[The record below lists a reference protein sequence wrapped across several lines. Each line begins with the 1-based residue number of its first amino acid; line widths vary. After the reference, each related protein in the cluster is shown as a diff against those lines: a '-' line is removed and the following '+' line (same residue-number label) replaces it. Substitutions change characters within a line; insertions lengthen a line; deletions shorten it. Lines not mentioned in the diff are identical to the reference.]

1 MTLISSWHDIY
12 SFIMVHDIY
21 KLLDDG
27 LEIKGIFVDIS
38 SAFDKVW
45 HEGLLLKLNRNGM
58 PGNLLKLLS
67 VFFCCRKQRVV
78 LNGQHSHWKS
88 VNAGV
93 VQSSILGQRTVW
105 VCLIILWSLGLKS

>member
-67 VFFCCRKQRVV
+67 VFLLLSK
-78 LNGQHSHWKS
+78 
-88 VNAGV
+88 AA
-93 VQSSILGQRTVW
+93 SSSK
-105 VCLIILWSLGLKS
+105 WSALTLEQC

>member
-45 HEGLLLKLNRNGM
+45 HEGLLLKLNWNSISRK
-58 PGNLLKLLS
+58 LLKLLRD
-67 VFFCCRKQRVV
+67 FPKNDCWKQRVA
-78 LNGQHSHWKS
+78 LNGQHSSWD
-88 VNAGV
+88 NGNEGLP
-93 VQSSILGQRTVW
+93 QGSIWRDLSF
-105 VCLIILWSLGLKS
+105 LI